1 MKPEDAA
8 RWLAEA
14 WETGHP
20 LAALPEEMTPRDIA
34 AGEDIAAALVEALGH
49 AVCGLRLAPG
59 PDGTMLA
66 GVVFQG
72 RLVQDGTVLPA
83 GLLRH
88 ARISLAVIGVLA
100 APLEEDGTTA
110 PVFAAL
116 HPALD
121 LSASRFT
128 EAPDNAAVVAAD
140 LAGLGHVVV
149 GPRAA
154 LPDGTVEVALAEGR
168 KRPRGVAVDVLAAL
182 GAVAREARRLGG
194 LPAGAVLVA
203 AGLTPG
209 VEPVA
214 GTDYVARMGP
224 LGRARIG
231 INPP

>member
-1 MKPEDAA
+1 MKAKDAA

-20 LAALPEEMTPRDIA
+20 LGALPDGISPRDIA
-34 AGEDIAAALVEALGH
+34 EGEEIAAALVDAIGH
-49 AVCGLRLAPG
+49 AVCGLRIAPG
-59 PDGTMLA
+59 PDGTSLA

-72 RLVQDGTVLPA
+72 RLAQDGTVLPA

-88 ARISLAVIGVLA
+88 ARISVAVIGVLA
-100 APLEEDGTTA
+100 EALDEGGTAP

-121 LSASRFT
+121 VSGSRFT
-128 EAPDNAAVVAAD
+128 AAPDSAAVVAAD
-140 LAGLGHVVV
+140 LAGLGHIVV
-149 GPRAA
+149 GPRASVPA
-154 LPDGTVEVALAEGR
+154 GPVEIALAEGR
-168 KRPRGVAVDVLAAL
+168 KRPRGEAVDVLAAL
-182 GAVAREARRLGG
+182 GAAAQHARRLGG

-209 VEPVA
+209 IEPVA

-224 LGRARIG
+224 LGRARASIA
-231 INPP
+231 

>member
-1 MKPEDAA
+1 MKADDAA

-20 LAALPEEMTPRDIA
+20 LAALPDDIA
-34 AGEDIAAALVEALGH
+34 PHDKAEAEDIAAALVEALGH

-59 PDGTMLA
+59 PQDAMLA

-88 ARISLAVIGVLA
+88 ARIGSAVIGVLA
-100 APLEEDGTTA
+100 EPLDEAGTTP

-121 LSASRFT
+121 ISGSRFT
-128 EAPDNAAVVAAD
+128 VAPDSAAVVAAD

-154 LPDGTVEVALAEGR
+154 VPDGPVEVALAEGR
-168 KRPRGVAVDVLAAL
+168 KRPRGAAVDVLAAL
-182 GAVAREARRLGG
+182 GAVAKEARRLGG

-203 AGLTPG
+203 AGLTPPI
-209 VEPVA
+209 EPVA
-214 GTDYVARMGP
+214 GTDYVARLGT
-224 LGRARIG
+224 LGRARIS
-231 INPP
+231 IT